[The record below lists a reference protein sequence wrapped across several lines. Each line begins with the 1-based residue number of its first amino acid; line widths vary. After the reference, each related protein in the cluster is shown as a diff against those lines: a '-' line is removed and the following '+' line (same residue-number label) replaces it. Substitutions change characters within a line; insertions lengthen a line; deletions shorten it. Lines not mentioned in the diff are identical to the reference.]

1 MKRKAIE
8 IEGDEENV
16 LPISKRRTPWVY
28 EVISRRFFS
37 YEAAAHYR

>member
-16 LPISKRRTPWVY
+16 LPISKRRTPWV
-28 EVISRRFFS
+28 
-37 YEAAAHYR
+37 HYLKKIAQSNGELQ